1 MKLFKIAGR
10 DIASIFKNRF
20 IRISVTAII
29 IVPLLYS
36 LLYLAAFWDP
46 YSRLDK
52 MPVAIVNLDKGG
64 TKNGENI
71 SYGKEIEDGLKD
83 NKDLGFKFGVSLE
96 EAKEGLQGDK
106 YYAIFVIPEDFS
118 SKILAVEDG
127 KIAKP
132 SIDYIANEKK
142 NFLAAQ
148 INKNVASQIKAK
160 IIGSISDEFT
170 KITFDNLYE
179 VKDGMKEAA
188 DGSNKISDGLGTL
201 KDKVPQM
208 QDGVN
213 KLYNGSTALSN
224 GLGELQGKL
233 PPMTRGIGVLNSKV
247 NIAAE
252 EFNKHPELQG
262 LTDEKTI
269 NSLKSVVIDAKI
281 LQSSDTSAL
290 EMLPSIAAS
299 KNIGLMNKT
308 FNDFKAIDI
317 NKAKNLIISSGVD
330 NLMSTENINNLSKL
344 MKDTESL
351 SKLNVNKVQPLIGLM
366 QQSGKLKGIMD
377 EASNLSKV
385 DISGINSFI
394 QAQKVSSKEF
404 ITNSQALNTHKNE
417 LEAAI
422 KTNQNLTP
430 AQVTQLLAV
439 IEGYNTLTAETSKQM
454 EDSASAMNRMSE
466 NLYALSKMQK
476 DLKDN
481 SEVIEG
487 VKDALSDENITYL
500 NSVLPE
506 LLEVKKDL
514 DSNAKNLAA
523 VKGVLQAVDTAD
535 LKDTLTKV
543 KALESDLV
551 QVTPIIESLEKN
563 ITPQQL
569 ASIQASPALV
579 NQLLK
584 MKQDLNDNAKVLE
597 VAENALS
604 DKNIAMAKG
613 LIASIPELKNGV
625 NQLYVGSN
633 QLANGVNK
641 LSNGS
646 IQLTEGL
653 KELNSKVPELSDG
666 VNKLYNGSKGLST
679 KLEEGSDELNSKL
692 KVKSEDMGEF
702 VSEPITLNEAPVNK
716 VPNYGTGFTPYF
728 IPLSLWVGALM
739 MFFVI
744 TDKVDD
750 ELGASPAS
758 IVVGKFL
765 SYGFIGVMQAVLA
778 SAAVLTL
785 GLKTANIPLFFLF
798 NIFLSFVFIAI
809 IQSLIFLLGDAGRL
823 LSIVL
828 LILQLTSSGGTF
840 PLEVV
845 PRFFKFLNPLM
856 PFTYATGGLREII
869 SGVDYS
875 VLGHDT
881 VILAVT
887 MIIFL
892 IISVLMKGH
901 ADKVQEK
908 IRLRKELTA

>member
-290 EMLPSIAAS
+290 EMLPSIAAP